1 MSELDIDDIMRI
13 LPHRHPFLLVDRII
27 DTDNDTYITGI
38 KNVSFNEDFFQG
50 HFPGN
55 PVMPGVLQLEA
66 MAQVAGIL
74 LNIKSGREGKIAL
87 FSSVDKAKFRRMVR
101 PGDQLRMEIKFI
113 KARLMMAKV
122 HGTAYVGDEVASEA
136 ELAFTFLADD

>member
-1 MSELDIDDIMRI
+1 MSELDIDDILRI

-122 HGTAYVGDEVASEA
+122 EGTAYVGDEVASQA

>member
-122 HGTAYVGDEVASEA
+122 LGTAYVGDEVASEA

>member
-1 MSELDIDDIMRI
+1 
-13 LPHRHPFLLVDRII
+13 
-27 DTDNDTYITGI
+27 
-38 KNVSFNEDFFQG
+38 
-50 HFPGN
+50 
-55 PVMPGVLQLEA
+55 MPGVLQLEA

-101 PGDQLRMEIKFI
+101 PGDTLRMEIKFI

-122 HGTAYVGDEVASEA
+122 EGVCYVGDDIASQA
-136 ELAFTFLADD
+136 ELAFTFLPDPPEA